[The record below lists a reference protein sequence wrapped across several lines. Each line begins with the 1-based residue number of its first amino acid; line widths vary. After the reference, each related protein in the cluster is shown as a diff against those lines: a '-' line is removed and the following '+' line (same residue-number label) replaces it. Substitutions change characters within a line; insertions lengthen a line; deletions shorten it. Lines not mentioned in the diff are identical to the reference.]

1 MVFEGGGE
9 GDQLQTKYVD
19 GFFILAGIGIELDQ
33 HRTAIGGWGYS
44 LFVAGNNGCV
54 LKHSQ
59 EDVSVRF

>member
-1 MVFEGGGE
+1 MVFDGSGE
-9 GDQLQTKYVD
+9 SDQLHAEYAD

-33 HRTAIGGWGYS
+33 HRTAIGGWGCS
-44 LFVAGNNGCV
+44 LFVAGNNGYV